1 MSKPCILW
9 RPDMIYVSLAPSLS
23 LTLSDH
29 FEASHAGLETS
40 ESLEGRNKLRS
51 YSKFQLQ

>member
-1 MSKPCILW
+1 
-9 RPDMIYVSLAPSLS
+9 MIYVSLAPSLS